1 MNDSDRTSFDT
12 ATRIAAGDDG
22 TTYDGVSIAL
32 HWVTALLVIVNF
44 ALAQTW
50 DWFGRPTRALME
62 DTHMSLGVLLTA
74 VIVARLVWRWLPGH
88 ELSSLQAG
96 WVRLASKGTHY
107 LLYTLL
113 VAEAALGFS
122 FRWGAGR
129 PMAFFGTG
137 IAPMIGEI
145 ARPLRR
151 ELREFHEWI
160 GWAII
165 VLALIH
171 ALAALY
177 HHYVLKDRVL
187 VRMLPGGAR

>member
-1 MNDSDRTSFDT
+1 M
-12 ATRIAAGDDG
+12 
-22 TTYDGVSIAL
+22 
-32 HWVTALLVIVNF
+32 
-44 ALAQTW
+44 
-50 DWFGRPTRALME
+50 
-62 DTHMSLGVLLTA
+62 
-74 VIVARLVWRWLPGH
+74 
-88 ELSSLQAG
+88 
-96 WVRLASKGTHY
+96 
-107 LLYTLL
+107 LL

-137 IAPMIGEI
+137 IAPMIAEI